1 MNHNEALRILIFSI
15 GDIRL
20 GTDMADISEIR
31 RPDQVGR
38 QELDEIFRLDEKL
51 SFPQPPLYQ
60 SPMILCIRHGERKIG
75 LIVDRIQE
83 IDMPIFIEE
92 IRILPMLIQASTPF
106 LPIWAAVVKDRE
118 IILLLDCVR
127 LTE

>member
-1 MNHNEALRILIFSI
+1 MNHSEALRVLIFSI

-20 GTDMADISEIR
+20 GTDIAYISEIR

-51 SFPQPPLYQ
+51 SFPQTPVYQ
-60 SPMILCIRHGERKIG
+60 SPMILCIRHGGKKIG
-75 LIVDRIQE
+75 LMADRIQE

-92 IRILPMLIQASTPF
+92 IRMLPVLIREITPSS
-106 LPIWAAVVKDRE
+106 PIWAAAVKDGE

-127 LTE
+127 LTI